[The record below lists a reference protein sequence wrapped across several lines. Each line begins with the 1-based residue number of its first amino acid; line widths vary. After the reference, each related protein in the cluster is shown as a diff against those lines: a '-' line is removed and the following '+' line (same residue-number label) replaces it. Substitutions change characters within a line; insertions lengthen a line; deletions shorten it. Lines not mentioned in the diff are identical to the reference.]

1 MMRSSFWWLVRC
13 FLVLAFMLNA
23 SCRNNPSSEILLKAG
38 DALREGK
45 VEEALSYYHKLT
57 TLYPN
62 SEATQEAF
70 YWIGEV
76 YHLFKKQPKESI
88 EFYRQAVDEGNLTK
102 YGEKSQKKIAD
113 IYYKDLKEY
122 KKAIPEYQLLIDKF
136 PGSKLLG
143 EAQYLIGECYLAIG
157 EYEQARIEYII
168 LIDRYSMSEFRGDA
182 AYRICV
188 TYFGQG
194 DFQRARR
201 EYENFIVLYSDSPLV
216 VNAQLGLANT
226 LEELGETEEALNQL
240 TSLEEA
246 YPNREIILRKVDS
259 LLKKKKALEK
269 EGEVK
274 K

>member
-1 MMRSSFWWLVRC
+1 MMRSSLWRLARYI
-13 FLVLAFMLNA
+13 LVLVFMFNM

-38 DALREGK
+38 DALREGN

-57 TLYPN
+57 TLDPS
-62 SEATQEAF
+62 SEVSQEAF

-76 YHLFKKQPKESI
+76 YHLFKKQPKEAV
-88 EFYRQAVDEGNLTK
+88 EFYRKAVAQGNLTK

-122 KKAIPEYQLLIDKF
+122 KKAIPEFQLLIDKF

-143 EAQYLIGECYLAIG
+143 EVQYQIGECYLSIG
-157 EYEQARIEYII
+157 EYEQARIEYTA
-168 LIDRYSMSEFRGDA
+168 LMNRYSTSGFRVDG

-188 TYFGQG
+188 TYFREG

-216 VNAQLGLANT
+216 VNARLGLANV
-226 LEELGETEEALNQL
+226 LEELGETDEALNQL
-240 TSLEEA
+240 AALEEE
-246 YPNREIILRKVDS
+246 YPNREIILRKVDN

-269 EGEVK
+269 EGSGK